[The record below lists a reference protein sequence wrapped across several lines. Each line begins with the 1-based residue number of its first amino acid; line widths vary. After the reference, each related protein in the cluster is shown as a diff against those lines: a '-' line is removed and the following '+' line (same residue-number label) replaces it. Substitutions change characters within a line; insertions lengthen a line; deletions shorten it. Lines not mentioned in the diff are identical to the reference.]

1 MRWSGLT
8 CFVLTFSLAAGCAT
22 QETPVQ
28 RATRMEQLLAAA
40 GFHTHPAD
48 TPDRVANLEALEPLK
63 IRFVP
68 KNGKMHYWYA
78 DPVYCHCLYVGN
90 QDAYDRYQQLRVQQ
104 GLAARE
110 EEAAELNQ
118 SAAMEMS
125 YPLWP
130 DPYFY

>member
-1 MRWSGLT
+1 M
-8 CFVLTFSLAAGCAT
+8 
-22 QETPVQ
+22 
-28 RATRMEQLLAAA
+28 
-40 GFHTHPAD
+40 
-48 TPDRVANLEALEPLK
+48 EPLK